1 MVAKKIPAFIKKMM
15 EKKKKGFGAKDGS
28 KKGKKLG
35 GKGRNQTS
43 VCRHPKK

>member
-1 MVAKKIPAFIKKMM
+1 MIPEFIKKAM

-35 GKGRNQTS
+35 GKGKNEVS
-43 VCRHPKK
+43 VCRNPKK